1 MYTGTCLGYLPMFPT
16 FFSAINRIQLPDGS
30 LFFLE
35 ATQRDDAGVYW
46 CVAENENGVARSRN
60 ATLEVACE

>member
-1 MYTGTCLGYLPMFPT
+1 MFPT
-16 FFSAINRIQLPDGS
+16 FFPLHRIQLPDGS

-60 ATLEVACE
+60 ATLEVACEWI